1 MPALATTDPPGAA
14 RDRCVLEHPVFT
26 CFGDVMFRLAEDDG
40 VPVMVFPMGGGTAA
54 VPLRSLQ
61 RELGIEPGSADGR
74 TLALVAQALDFVAE
88 VRPGD
93 PLPLE
98 VLDGGASWQA
108 GAMHQRVAE
117 ARLRLQ
123 LVSAFSHV
131 EAPSWVAADP
141 RAVLAAAGEAGLDAR
156 LATASAKAAAALG
169 MADAAA
175 VSHLMAAA
183 AHELGFVEALRDRLL
198 HRVALMVARVE
209 ALGATLGHTAGA
221 MELLS
226 RVRRLAAIALDRIR
240 ARFIELGAQTDQVME
255 VLRDL
260 DARRQVIRLHRDWLY
275 SSLRAWE
282 SLLMA
287 WEAGGAAW
295 SQDIWALLRRTYR
308 FLAPRFMPKQE
319 WQSSLGA
326 YRADTAPRLSMVW

>member
-1 MPALATTDPPGAA
+1 MAAPASTDPPGAA

-26 CFGDVMFRLAEDDG
+26 CFGEVMFRPAEDDG
-40 VPVMVFPMGGGTAA
+40 VPVMIFPMGGGTAA

-61 RELGIEPGSADGR
+61 HEFGIEPGSADGR
-74 TLALVAQALDFVAE
+74 TLALVAHALDFVAE

-93 PLPLE
+93 ALPLE
-98 VLDGGASWQA
+98 VLDGGASWQP
-108 GAMHQRVAE
+108 GAVHQRIAE

-123 LVSAFSHV
+123 LVSAFSRV

-141 RAVLAAAGEAGLDAR
+141 RAVLAAAAEPGLDTR
-156 LATASAKAAAALG
+156 LATASIEAAAALG
-169 MADAAA
+169 VPDAAA

-198 HRVALMVARVE
+198 RRVGLMLARVE
-209 ALGATLGHTAGA
+209 GLGAPGHTAGA
-221 MELLS
+221 LELLS
-226 RVRRLAAIALDRIR
+226 RVRRLAGIALDRIR
-240 ARFIELGAQTDQVME
+240 ARFTELGAQTDRVMD

-260 DARRQVIRLHRDWLY
+260 DGCRQVVRLHRDWLY

-282 SLLMA
+282 GLLTA
-287 WEAGGAAW
+287 WETGGGAW
-295 SQDIWALLRRTYR
+295 SQDTWALLRRTYR

-326 YRADTAPRLSMVW
+326 YRADAAPRVPMVW